1 LVANI
6 FGDSAGEDDSHDGHC
21 AGVVGRLVRL
31 TPVGQERMADP
42 KVGKAAMASNDAGVQ
57 ARNTIHVAME
67 DLAEEDRKE
76 LEHELKEDMAERQ
89 CKKLA
94 CLRNPCH
101 GIVKKANTAAASET
115 KLDSPLSP
123 KDLVHTI
130 L

>member
-1 LVANI
+1 VANI
-6 FGDSAGEDDSHDGHC
+6 FGDSAGEDDSHDCHC

-42 KVGKAAMASNDAGVQ
+42 KGGKAAMASDDAGVQ

-89 CKKLA
+89 RKKLA

-101 GIVKKANTAAASET
+101 GVVKKANTAAASET